1 MARNMKTS
9 WEIIFSAAT
18 KKKDTQKK
26 RLPAY
31 ALQKK
36 KKNTP
41 THIHAKSVKN
51 AKTQH
56 QHNQAT
62 NT

>member
-36 KKNTP
+36 HPNTHP
-41 THIHAKSVKN
+41 RKISQKR
-51 AKTQH
+51 
-56 QHNQAT
+56 
-62 NT
+62 